1 MFTHYLTVFYG
12 TKDIR
17 RGKEHCR
24 TEQQQKDSITSY
36 QPDPFPFPSL
46 ARRSVISE
54 ITSIRLLYM
63 GRENHSLIKDTPFL
77 SQSTQI

>member
-1 MFTHYLTVFYG
+1 MLTHCLTVFYG

-36 QPDPFPFPSL
+36 QPDPFP
-46 ARRSVISE
+46 
-54 ITSIRLLYM
+54 
-63 GRENHSLIKDTPFL
+63 L
-77 SQSTQI
+77 SFSCKKECD

>member
-36 QPDPFPFPSL
+36 QPDPFPPSFS
-46 ARRSVISE
+46 RKKE
-54 ITSIRLLYM
+54 C
-63 GRENHSLIKDTPFL
+63 D
-77 SQSTQI
+77 

>member
-1 MFTHYLTVFYG
+1 MKQLLKQYFTTFFPIKTMFTHCLTVFYD

-36 QPDPFPFPSL
+36 QPDPFPPSFS
-46 ARRSVISE
+46 RKKE
-54 ITSIRLLYM
+54 C
-63 GRENHSLIKDTPFL
+63 D
-77 SQSTQI
+77 

>member
-12 TKDIR
+12 TKDSR

-24 TEQQQKDSITSY
+24 TEQQQKESITSY
-36 QPDPFPFPSL
+36 QPVPFPLPSP
-46 ARRSVISE
+46 ASKSVISE
-54 ITSIRLLYM
+54 ITPIRLLYM